1 METADQRA
9 LCQGSSCRLQLLG
22 PVKGWCGGKEVDLG
36 PPLQRAVLCV
46 LAARPGQ
53 VVTKDRLI
61 NSLWGSRAPVTAE
74 QSIYTYVAG
83 LRRILEPGQGPRR
96 PYTVLVHR
104 SRGYLLRREAL
115 ETDAEEFERHL
126 QEARWLQAADDLD
139 GSLKTFDLALS
150 MWTGPALCGV
160 PGPFA
165 EVERAR
171 LEELRLTAGEERA
184 DVLLALGRHHEA
196 ATALTTLVGEAPL
209 RERARELLMLAFY
222 RCGRQADA
230 LDTYLQLQRL
240 LGQKL
245 GVDPGEALRRRY
257 ELILRADP
265 SLDDPITTYV
275 SVAEDRDT
283 DLAPR
288 QLPRATAH
296 FVGRVEELARL
307 RSLLAP
313 GDEGAPQAVIA
324 ITGAPGAG
332 KSALAVQAAHAV
344 SGHFPDGR
352 LYANLLGATPGVERL
367 DGLEVLSRFLRAL
380 GVGHENV
387 PSQVD
392 EAAATLR
399 DRLEG
404 RRALILLDDAA
415 HIDQVRPLLNLPHG
429 NAVLITSRE
438 SFAMADD
445 CVHLVLGGL
454 GRSEAVTVLA
464 KLAGA
469 ARIAADPIAA
479 GRLADLCGGLPL
491 ALRLAGA
498 RLVERPQWTV
508 HDLAVRLEDR
518 RRTLHELESG
528 QTAVRSSLEMSY
540 ESLRRSRAAVDRTA
554 ARALCRLGVLHVAEV
569 TPDVMAA
576 LLDEPVDVAERA
588 LNRLS
593 RAHLV
598 EPVAS
603 RRFRPHDLVR
613 LFAIELADEQ
623 LSAQER
629 SLALIRALGFYGA
642 TMHRANHLVD
652 PHRVQPPWPDVP
664 QHPAP
669 LTDAQDA
676 KAWQESERANVIA
689 ATMQATSC
697 PDDAV
702 ALMGA
707 YLGFS
712 LAWHLY
718 WGGHRNDH
726 LQIGEAALRVA
737 ARTGDSTVEALA
749 HNQLSMAFNR
759 LNRAADATVHHEA
772 ELRLQRVLGDR
783 FGEMRALGNLS
794 LNYSDLGRYAKGL
807 ECAELQLQI
816 AREIGSEVGERH
828 ALVMTAIALRGLGD
842 WSSALSLLEE
852 ASSLAEQAGDHAH
865 VAMCLGPMA
874 SIRSERGDLAAAKSH
889 LERSL
894 VHLREVGYQD
904 AELGR
909 LCQLVEVER
918 LLGDLESARAH
929 ALRAERLARELND
942 PRLGAVAARE
952 LEAIREAMAGTNT
965 SPERAAAIMGE

>member
-1 METADQRA
+1 MRGSRGGSA
-9 LCQGSSCRLQLLG
+9 L
-22 PVKGWCGGKEVDLG
+22 DLG
-36 PPLQRAVLCV
+36 PPLQRAALCA

-83 LRRILEPGQGPRR
+83 LRRILEPGQGARR

-104 SRGYLLRREAL
+104 SRGYLLRREAV

-126 QEARWLQAADDLD
+126 QEARRLQADGHLD

-150 MWTGPALCGV
+150 MWSGPALCGV

-171 LEELRLTAGEERA
+171 LEEVRLTTGEERA
-184 DVLLALGRHHEA
+184 DVLLALGRHQEA

-245 GVDPGEALRRRY
+245 GVDPGDALRRRY

-265 SLDDPITTYV
+265 SLDDRIATSV
-275 SVAEDRDT
+275 SVTDSRDT

-288 QLPRATAH
+288 QLPQAVAH
-296 FVGRVEELARL
+296 FVGRVEELVRL
-307 RSLLAP
+307 RALLAP
-313 GDEGAPQAVIA
+313 WDDSAPQAVMA
-324 ITGAPGAG
+324 ITGPPGAG
-332 KSALAVQAAHAV
+332 KSALAVQAVHAV

-367 DGLEVLSRFLRAL
+367 DALEVLSRFLRAL
-380 GVGHENV
+380 GVEHENV

-415 HIDQVRPLLNLPHG
+415 DIDQVRPLLNLPHG

-469 ARIAADPIAA
+469 ARIAADPLAA

-508 HDLAVRLEDR
+508 HDLAARLEDR

-540 ESLRRSRAAVDRTA
+540 ESLRRSRAAIDRTA
-554 ARALCRLGVLHVAEV
+554 ARALCRLGVLHVADV

-576 LLDEPVDVAERA
+576 LLDEPADVAERA

-623 LSAQER
+623 LSAPER

-642 TMHRANHLVD
+642 TARHASAVVD
-652 PHRVQPPWPDVP
+652 PHRVQLHWPDVP
-664 QHPAP
+664 QVPLSFHTAP
-669 LTDAQDA
+669 EAT
-676 KAWQESERANVIA
+676 AWLEEERANVIA
-689 ATMQATSC
+689 AALQALAS
-697 PDDAV
+697 DDDQT

-707 YLGFS
+707 YVGFS
-712 LAWHLY
+712 LSWHLY
-718 WGGHRNDH
+718 RGAHRNEH
-726 LQIGEAALRVA
+726 LAINQAALRVA
-737 ARTGDSTVEALA
+737 TRIGDLQVQSLA
-749 HNQLSMAFNR
+749 HSQLSMAHHR
-759 LNRAADATVHHEA
+759 LGDFVGALPHQEA
-772 ELRLQRVLGDR
+772 ELALQRRLGDR

-794 LNYSDLGRYAKGL
+794 VNYNDLERYAEAL
-807 ECAELQLQI
+807 ECAETQLVI
-816 AREIGSEVGERH
+816 ARMIGSEVGERH
-828 ALVMTAIALRGLGD
+828 ALLMLGTALKGLGT
-842 WSSALSLLEE
+842 WSSAYDV
-852 ASSLAEQAGDHAH
+852 LAEALQLAERTGDHQHQAGCLR
-865 VAMCLGPMA
+865 AMGAIDLD
-874 SIRSERGDLAAAKSH
+874 RGDPLSAVPH
-889 LERSL
+889 LERALAQVRRSGYRDGEVMSL
-894 VHLREVGYQD
+894 
-904 AELGR
+904 
-909 LCQLVEVER
+909 C
-918 LLGDLESARAH
+918 LLA
-929 ALRAERLARELND
+929 RAERALHRFDRARTYAKEAESIAD
-942 PRLGAVAARE
+942 DLGNARWSAVAARE

-965 SPERAAAIMGE
+965 SPERSPAIMGE